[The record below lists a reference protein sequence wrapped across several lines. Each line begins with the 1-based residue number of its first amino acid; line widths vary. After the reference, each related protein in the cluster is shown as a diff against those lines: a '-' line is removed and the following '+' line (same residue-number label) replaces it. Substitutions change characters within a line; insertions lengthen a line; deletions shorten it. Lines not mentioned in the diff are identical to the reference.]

1 MSLFKRK
8 KLLEEIETVEIET
21 VEYYLVIILIGCF
34 IFLIIQNPG
43 EVFTERMWL
52 VLLILVIVSVIYKL
66 ILNKYKTGNWNDD
79 GKKELNQLRKILKQS
94 KQKNY
99 PNLIFDNKYDENI
112 LELEEIN
119 RLIKYQ
125 VKYYSKIENKNSKKI
140 KKIENE
146 LSRYGDLIND
156 KDIKYLTRVNKILE
170 LKKDLTSA
178 KLKIE
183 ILKRDFKRKENKL
196 PVKLRKWKK
205 DQ

>member
-8 KLLEEIETVEIET
+8 KLLEEIET

-52 VLLILVIVSVIYKL
+52 VLLILVIVSVFYKL
-66 ILNKYKTGNWNDD
+66 ILNKYKTGAWDDD

-119 RLIKYQ
+119 RLIQ
-125 VKYYSKIENKNSKKI
+125 NQIKYYSKIENKNSKKI

-183 ILKRDFKRKENKL
+183 ILKKDFKRKENKL
-196 PVKLRKWKK
+196 SVKLRKWKK

>member
-8 KLLEEIETVEIET
+8 KLLEEIET

-52 VLLILVIVSVIYKL
+52 VLLILVIVSVFYKL

-183 ILKRDFKRKENKL
+183 ILKSDFKRKENKL
-196 PVKLRKWKK
+196 SVKLRKWKK

>member
-8 KLLEEIETVEIET
+8 KLLEEIET

-52 VLLILVIVSVIYKL
+52 VLLILVIVSVFYKL
-66 ILNKYKTGNWNDD
+66 ILNKYKTGAWDDD

-156 KDIKYLTRVNKILE
+156 NDIKYLTRVNKILE
-170 LKKDLTSA
+170 LKKDLISA

-183 ILKRDFKRKENKL
+183 ILKRDYKRKENKL
-196 PVKLRKWKK
+196 SVKLRKWKK